1 MTLQEARELAIISF
15 NNAPIDLLVPVPSD
29 SISEDE
35 DPCRNSV
42 AANCVVMAGKMS
54 IVAHATDSLSIVVA
68 SILDAVQQVLDE
80 NLLLQPL
87 CTDEDPC
94 LITNVAWLGETLD
107 DVKNG
112 DGIIGGGVVDTS
124 GETNGNQGDLTPA
137 AVDKTNGEENESL
150 VLYAAIP
157 MALLLAFAVLLARN
171 KRQRSVKTPGEL
183 NNLDPDDHVLTGTGD
198 PPRSFHEGMYHY
210 TRSGARYL
218 STNCACCAET
228 RKRGF
233 FTDADL
239 ATISEGRLY
248 DPSSPSAGSMSSES
262 DDLSYESEEDISSHD
277 PSAHRKKMLV
287 EASVGNLGKKHSQ
300 IDVHQCTSATCRIC
314 SYRPRDVAFVT
325 SPSSSQLFAS
335 AKDGLGGSHVV

>member
-1 MTLQEARELAIISF
+1 MTLEEARGLAIVSF
-15 NNAPIDLLVPVPSD
+15 NNAPTDSLVEVPSD
-29 SISEDE
+29 SFSEEE
-35 DPCRNSV
+35 DPCLESE
-42 AANCVVMAGKMS
+42 AANCVVMAGRMS
-54 IVAHATDSLSIVVA
+54 IVAHVTDNLSIVVA
-68 SILDAVQQVLDE
+68 SILDAVEQVLDE

-87 CTDEDPC
+87 CMEDPC

-107 DVKNG
+107 DVK
-112 DGIIGGGVVDTS
+112 DGAGIGGILVTGDDS
-124 GETNGNQGDLTPA
+124 NGSEGDLTA
-137 AVDKTNGEENESL
+137 DGSEGTGDENDVPI
-150 VLYAAIP
+150 VLFAAIP
-157 MALLLAFAVLLARN
+157 MALLLAFALLLARN
-171 KRQRSVKTPGEL
+171 KRQRSVKTPDEL

-262 DDLSYESEEDISSHD
+262 DDASYESEEDISSHD